1 MSGVCSMDLF
11 AYAQTVRDA
20 EMSRVYDNAQPWG
33 DRAFAAF
40 QSLTLP
46 DEFTAEAIRY
56 GITARVG
63 APHHSNAWG
72 AFIMRLSRAK
82 LIVKTG
88 RWVNGTDPRSHA
100 AALPVYRRGW

>member
-1 MSGVCSMDLF
+1 MDLF
-11 AYAQTVRDA
+11 EAATLRETYTAQVLN
-20 EMSRVYDNAQPWG
+20 NAQPWS

-40 QSLTLP
+40 KSLNLP

-56 GITARVG
+56 GIIEKVG

-82 LIVKTG
+82 LIAKTG
-88 RWVNGTDPRSHA
+88 RWVNGTDPKSHA
-100 AALPVYRRGW
+100 AALPVYRRSA